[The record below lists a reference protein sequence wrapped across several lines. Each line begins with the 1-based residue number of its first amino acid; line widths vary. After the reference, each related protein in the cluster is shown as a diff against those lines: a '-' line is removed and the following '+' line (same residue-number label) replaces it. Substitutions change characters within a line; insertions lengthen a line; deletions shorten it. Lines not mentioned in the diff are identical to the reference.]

1 MVFIH
6 IDKGADM
13 KTISVCMI
21 VKNEEGVLARCLES
35 VLSFCD
41 ELIIVDTGSTDK
53 TISIAKT
60 YTSHVYFFPWCDDFA
75 KARNFSFSKATKEYC
90 MWLDADD
97 IVPVF
102 SQQQLLKWKV
112 ATTYPDVVMLPYHI
126 FTPTQ
131 EQAICSFYRERLLKR
146 NNHDQ
151 WIGEIHEIII
161 PHGIIEYEEYPIEHH
176 KTKTTDPDRNFHIL
190 DNLQKKGKTFS
201 PRQLFYWANELFSH
215 KKYKEAIQAY
225 QKFLKT
231 DGFFENKIQACY
243 NLSKLY
249 QLKNQ
254 LEKAL
259 AILYHSFVYDLPRS
273 EIACEIARIL
283 YQQQQ
288 YNHAIYWYQKAIYP
302 PSKSIGRLYH
312 VGYHDL
318 IPYIEMALCYYQVQ
332 QYELAIYYNQ
342 KALDIDPT
350 NKTALMNHKF
360 YLEKYDTTHTKD

>member
-1 MVFIH
+1 
-6 IDKGADM
+6 M

-190 DNLQKKGKTFS
+190 DNLQKKGKTLS

-231 DGFFENKIQACY
+231 DG
-243 NLSKLY
+243 LSMIYLEAKL
-249 QLKNQ
+249 LVKLLGFCISNNNTIMPFIGTKK
-254 LEKAL
+254 LSIHLLKAL
-259 AILYHSFVYDLPRS
+259 ADSIMSDTMILFLTSRWLCVT
-273 EIACEIARIL
+273 IK
-283 YQQQQ
+283 
-288 YNHAIYWYQKAIYP
+288 YNNM
-302 PSKSIGRLYH
+302 S
-312 VGYHDL
+312 
-318 IPYIEMALCYYQVQ
+318 
-332 QYELAIYYNQ
+332 
-342 KALDIDPT
+342 
-350 NKTALMNHKF
+350 
-360 YLEKYDTTHTKD
+360 